1 MNDLGEK
8 IPLNKEVKL
17 VLLKAL
23 KNGFITR
30 GEANELGKAFGIQLF
45 VINFVDEGSNARN
58 DNRQVGVGDGA
69 GD

>member
-30 GEANELGKAFGIQLF
+30 GEADELGKAFGIQRY
-45 VINFVDEGSNARN
+45 VINFVDEGSNAK
-58 DNRQVGVGDGA
+58 DDHLIE
-69 GD
+69 

>member
-1 MNDLGEK
+1 MTMNDLGEK

-30 GEANELGKAFGIQLF
+30 GEADELGKAFGIQRY
-45 VINFVDEGSNARN
+45 VINFVNEGSNAK
-58 DNRQVGVGDGA
+58 DDHLIE
-69 GD
+69 

>member
-17 VLLKAL
+17 IFLKAL

-30 GEANELGKAFGIQLF
+30 GEADELGKAFGIQRY
-45 VINFVDEGSNARN
+45 VINFVDEGSNARD
-58 DNRQVGVGDGA
+58 DNRQVGVGA

>member
-17 VLLKAL
+17 IFLKAM

-30 GEANELGKAFGIQLF
+30 GEADELGKAFGISLF
-45 VINFVDEGSNARN
+45 VINFVDEGSNAK
-58 DNRQVGVGDGA
+58 DDHLIE
-69 GD
+69 

>member
-30 GEANELGKAFGIQLF
+30 GEANELGKAFGIPLF
-45 VINFVDEGSNARN
+45 VINFVDEGSNAK
-58 DNRQVGVGDGA
+58 DDHLIE
-69 GD
+69 

>member
-30 GEANELGKAFGIQLF
+30 GEADELGKAFGIQRY
-45 VINFVDEGSNARN
+45 VINFVNEGSNAK
-58 DNRQVGVGDGA
+58 DDHLIE
-69 GD
+69 

>member
-30 GEANELGKAFGIQLF
+30 GEADELGKAFGIQRY

-58 DNRQVGVGDGA
+58 DHLIE
-69 GD
+69 

>member
-17 VLLKAL
+17 IFLKAM

-30 GEANELGKAFGIQLF
+30 GEADELGKAFGIQRY
-45 VINFVDEGSNARN
+45 VINFVDEGSNAK
-58 DNRQVGVGDGA
+58 DDHLIE
-69 GD
+69 

>member
-17 VLLKAL
+17 ILLKAL

-30 GEANELGKAFGIQLF
+30 GEADELGKAFGIQRY
-45 VINFVDEGSNARN
+45 VINFVDEGSNARD
-58 DNRQVGVGDGA
+58 DNRQVGVGA

>member
-17 VLLKAL
+17 IFLKAL

-30 GEANELGKAFGIQLF
+30 GEADELGKAFGIQRY
-45 VINFVDEGSNARN
+45 VINFVDEGSNAK
-58 DNRQVGVGDGA
+58 DDHLIE
-69 GD
+69 

>member
-1 MNDLGEK
+1 MTMNDLGEK

-30 GEANELGKAFGIQLF
+30 GEAVELGKAFGIQRY
-45 VINFVDEGSNARN
+45 VINFVNEGSNAK
-58 DNRQVGVGDGA
+58 DDHLIE
-69 GD
+69 